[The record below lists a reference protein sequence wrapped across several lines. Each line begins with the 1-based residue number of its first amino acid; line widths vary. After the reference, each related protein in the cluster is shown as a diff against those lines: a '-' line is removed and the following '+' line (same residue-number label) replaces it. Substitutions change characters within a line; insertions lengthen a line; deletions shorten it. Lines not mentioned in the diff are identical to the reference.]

1 MLPKPETTPSELCR
15 RITVRVSPKAYVRL
29 ETVAGQTQ
37 RTVSDI
43 VRHAV
48 EGPAVRPRRQGRE
61 DGALIR
67 QLIRVGC
74 NLNQQTRL
82 LHLFKHRGDLPDCE
96 VLLAMLEELE
106 GMLRAIH
113 LHVRRPRE

>member
-1 MLPKPETTPSELCR
+1 MLPKPETMPSELCR
-15 RITVRVSPKAYVRL
+15 RITVRVSPKAYACL

-37 RTVSDI
+37 RTVSDV

-48 EGPAVRPRRQGRE
+48 EGLAVRPRRQSRK
-61 DGALIR
+61 DAALIR
-67 QLIRVGC
+67 QLIRVGN

-82 LHLFKHRGDLPDCE
+82 LHMLKHRGDLPACE
-96 VLLAMLEELE
+96 VLLATLEELE

-113 LHVRRPRE
+113 LHVRRPKE